1 MFYNKASAIANV
13 YTYYSN
19 YTDRYSTF
27 IMNDTLDSKLSSE
40 AKMVSLI

>member
-1 MFYNKASAIANV
+1 MSGTAIV

-19 YTDRYSTF
+19 FADRYSTF
-27 IMNDTLDSKLSSE
+27 IMNDTLDRKLSSE